1 MQIIGKG
8 NTTFLGHKRKEEQIK
23 IEDNEI
29 IKSSQK
35 PKEKLVQKTLLKK
48 PKLIDLIDD
57 EKNIINLYENKEEKD
72 PIIESNHNQTINSF
86 NINMDTLENNICE
99 ICGEI
104 NNVITFN
111 SFRSILEY
119 LTAKKII
126 YLFKNS
132 VISEKYYNLKYNKLR
147 MICSNCLINLS
158 KNQIE
163 FENFFKKDKLD
174 EEGIN
179 YNPFDNLF
187 DNVNLKNFNNREKI
201 NKNNEII
208 SPLLQDKIEENP
220 PKKITSNK
228 CNTKKNLLMNSELN
242 NNQLNHLNNNNSNA
256 FINPNLN
263 IGYVNTL
270 NSQFIPFPSYNMYE
284 NQNIGNTT
292 IPNYYNNMFDNNN
305 VLNNMDFKQNN
316 NNINQSKPLQYYVL
330 NYPDLL
336 KVSHIGQPIGFI
348 SINNNIPYF
357 YNIPSFNKNISL
369 ETNNEI
375 NPNFQIINHN
385 EKEKNIQE
393 ISNKD
398 NKVDNKAQNQEQ
410 NSNNSKNIT
419 EIKNKDFDEIF
430 ESVSGLYHKLL
441 NIKIYRDFNLDL
453 IGQYPNQNQ
462 NLFPNHLGN
471 NITNVSFNNTISKS
485 NQNNDIKNNNFKE
498 SYLNNK
504 TNVNNV
510 MNIPVVNG
518 VNKDSLSKENEFN
531 NVYIQNNN

>member
-72 PIIESNHNQTINSF
+72 HIIESNHNQTINSF
-86 NINMDTLENNICE
+86 NMNMDTLENNICE

-163 FENFFKKDKLD
+163 FEKFFKKDKLD
-174 EEGIN
+174 EKGIN
-179 YNPFDNLF
+179 HNPFDNLF
-187 DNVNLKNFNNREKI
+187 DNVNLKNFNNKEKI

-316 NNINQSKPLQYYVL
+316 NINKSKPLQYYVL

-385 EKEKNIQE
+385 EKDKNIQE

-398 NKVDNKAQNQEQ
+398 NKFDNKDQNQEP

-419 EIKNKDFDEIF
+419 EIQNKDFDEIF

-441 NIKIYRDFNLDL
+441 NIKIFRDFNLDL

-462 NLFPNHLGN
+462 NLFPNYLGN

-504 TNVNNV
+504 TNVNNF

>member
-23 IEDNEI
+23 IEDSEI

-48 PKLIDLIDD
+48 PKLIGLIDD

-72 PIIESNHNQTINSF
+72 HILESNHNQTINSF
-86 NINMDTLENNICE
+86 NINMDTLENNVCE

-174 EEGIN
+174 EKGIN
-179 YNPFDNLF
+179 HNPFDNLF
-187 DNVNLKNFNNREKI
+187 DNVNLKNFNNKEKI

-208 SPLLQDKIEENP
+208 STLLQDKIEENP
-220 PKKITSNK
+220 PEKITSNK
-228 CNTKKNLLMNSELN
+228 CNTKKNPLMNSDLN
-242 NNQLNHLNNNNSNA
+242 DIQLNHLNNNNSNA

-284 NQNIGNTT
+284 NKNIWNTT
-292 IPNYYNNMFDNNN
+292 IPNYYSNIYDNNNN
-305 VLNNMDFKQNN
+305 VLNNMELKQN
-316 NNINQSKPLQYYVL
+316 NNINQSKPLQYYLL

-348 SINNNIPYF
+348 SINNNIPHF
-357 YNIPSFNKNISL
+357 YNIPSLNKNISL
-369 ETNNEI
+369 EINNGI

-462 NLFPNHLGN
+462 NLFPNYLGN